1 MTILI
6 ITNNQA
12 LDTIKIMQIG
22 LGPLGLKI
30 SQYINDKQT
39 LETVAAVDIDPNLSN
54 KDLGGLVGFGDNG
67 VKIKSSLDGVNNKSE
82 VDVVVLSTSSSLME
96 ISKQIGPLLELGL
109 PIISTCEE
117 LTYPWDTDPEIAN
130 SIDKKAIEN
139 NVAVVS
145 TGVNPGFL
153 MDTLPSMLTGVCK
166 SVRSISVNRIQD
178 AQSRRL
184 PFQMKI
190 GAGLSL
196 DEFEKKRSAGT
207 LRHVGLTESMQF
219 IADAVG
225 WELDQTE
232 DVITP
237 VVTQKEV
244 KTSDLTIPAGN
255 AIGVR
260 QEGRAFFEGK
270 ERIKLIFEA
279 AVGTGVS
286 YDEVNIVGEP
296 NISSRIEGGVH
307 GDIATCSIV
316 LNTIPN
322 IINATPGLKTM
333 KDLSIVSIIN

>member
-1 MTILI
+1 
-6 ITNNQA
+6 
-12 LDTIKIMQIG
+12 MQVG

-30 SQYINDKQT
+30 TDYINDKQSI
-39 LETVAAVDIDPNLSN
+39 ETIAAVDINPDLNN
-54 KDLGGLVGFGDNG
+54 KDLGALAGLLENG
-67 VKIKSSLDGVNNKSE
+67 VKIKNNIAEVDNLSE
-82 VDVVVLSTSSSLME
+82 VDVVVLTTSSSLKE
-96 ISKQIGPLLELGL
+96 ISKQIDPILDLGL
-109 PIISTCEE
+109 PIVSTCEE

-130 SIDKKAIEN
+130 SINKKATDN
-139 NVAVVS
+139 NVAIVS

-153 MDTLPSMLTGVCK
+153 MDTLPAMLTGVCK
-166 SVRSISVNRIQD
+166 KVKTINVNRIQD
-178 AQSRRL
+178 AHTRRL
-184 PFQMKI
+184 PFQKKI

-196 DEFEKKRSAGT
+196 PDFEKKKAEGT

-225 WELDQTE
+225 WKLDQTE

-237 VVTQKEV
+237 VVADSEIVTKDF
-244 KTSDLTIPAGN
+244 SIPIGH

-260 QEGRAFFEGK
+260 QEGRAFYKGEEK
-270 ERIKLIFEA
+270 IKLIFEA

-316 LNTIPN
+316 LNAIPN
-322 IINATPGLKTM
+322 IINTSPGLKTM
-333 KDLSIVSIIN
+333 KDLPIVSIIN